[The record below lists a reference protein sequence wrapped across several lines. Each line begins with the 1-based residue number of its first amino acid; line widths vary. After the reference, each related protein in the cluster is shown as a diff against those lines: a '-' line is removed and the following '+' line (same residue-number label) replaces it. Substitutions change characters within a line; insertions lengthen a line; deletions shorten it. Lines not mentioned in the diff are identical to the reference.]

1 MDYTRFTKVAA
12 EIFKGLMGAVKVSQ
26 GANYTLASAE
36 KVGVIA
42 LEATAASKTFTLDL
56 PDGTAAFVANVG
68 ASNAFTLKNVSGDSG
83 TSIATGKLY
92 LVIASQTA
100 NASKLILCND
110 GT

>member
-1 MDYTRFTKVAA
+1 MSYTRFTKVAA
-12 EIFKGLMGAVKVSQ
+12 DELKGLMGAVAITKS
-26 GANYTLASAE
+26 ANYTLADEE

-68 ASNAFTLKNVSGDSG
+68 STNAFTLKDVSGDSG